1 MVAEPHIIQANRT
14 ANGVGM
20 GAALRRS
27 TVIAVGLHVRYQRE
41 LADSQRPS
49 TAASPTRRTRQ
60 RHEPAPRPFMVANLD
75 PVDRQPVLD
84 NRCRYLNS
92 DLRKLRGPGAVV
104 CDQFDAASSS

>member
-1 MVAEPHIIQANRT
+1 
-14 ANGVGM
+14 
-20 GAALRRS
+20 
-27 TVIAVGLHVRYQRE
+27 
-41 LADSQRPS
+41 
-49 TAASPTRRTRQ
+49 
-60 RHEPAPRPFMVANLD
+60 MVANLD